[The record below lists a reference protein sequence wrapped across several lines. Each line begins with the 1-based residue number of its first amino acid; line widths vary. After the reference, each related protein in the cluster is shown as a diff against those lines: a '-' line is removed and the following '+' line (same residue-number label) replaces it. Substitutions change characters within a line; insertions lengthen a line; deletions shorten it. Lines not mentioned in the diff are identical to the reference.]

1 MDMTEEELK
10 TIIENWNNQFA
21 TIQKEKEYYQ
31 KLFNI
36 TADKL
41 EIAEDIIFYNSL
53 DDEYDERIRELLKD
67 YEE

>member
-21 TIQKEKEYYQ
+21 TVQKEKEYY
-31 KLFNI
+31 KELYNI

-41 EIAEDIIFYNSL
+41 EIAEDIILYNSL
-53 DDEYDERIRELLKD
+53 DDEYDERVKEVLKN
-67 YEE
+67 YEK